1 MHRKSLI
8 VLACLAL
15 LLAPLLGCSKVKA
28 RSEAQKGNRFYK
40 DELYKEALAQF
51 QKALALDPGL
61 TFVYRSLGFAA
72 MAQFRPGTATAENMK
87 YADTAIDAFQKY
99 LKAYPNDE
107 KVQDFLVATWVNA
120 EKFDAALSF
129 LKQQR
134 RDHPETSKFNQ
145 PITNVY
151 IKSNRYRE
159 ALDWV
164 GQFTPRDHGL
174 YYLIATNAWSKSY
187 NDPTTTF
194 EDRVQIVDVGLQAVQ
209 RAVDVK
215 PDYMEAM
222 VYYNLLYR
230 EKAKLDPDDK
240 KKEEYTAK
248 ADEWRAKAL
257 ALRERQKPGTT
268 APASTATKP
277 AA

>member
-1 MHRKSLI
+1 MQRKSLI
-8 VLACLAL
+8 VLVCLAL
-15 LLAPLLGCSKVKA
+15 LLAPLVGCSKVKA

-40 DELYKEALAQF
+40 DELYKEAMAQF
-51 QKALALDPGL
+51 QKALTLDPGL
-61 TFVYRSLGFAA
+61 TFVNRSLGFAA
-72 MAQFRPGTATAENMK
+72 MALFRPGTSTPENMK
-87 YADTAIDAFQKY
+87 YADVAIDAFQKY
-99 LKAYPNDE
+99 LKAYPDDA

-120 EKFDAALSF
+120 EKYDAALSF

-134 RDHPETSKFNQ
+134 RDHPETAKFNQ
-145 PITNVY
+145 PIANVY

-164 GQFTPRDHGL
+164 GQFAPRDSGL

-194 EDRVQIVDVGLQAVQ
+194 EDRVRIVDVGLQAVQ
-209 RAVDVK
+209 RAIDVK

-230 EKAKLDPDDK
+230 EKAKLDPDEK

-248 ADEWRAKAL
+248 ADEWRGKAL
-257 ALRERQKPGTT
+257 ALRERQKTGST
-268 APASTATKP
+268 APGSTATKP